1 MDPVNLLILLKTH
14 SQAKMAPDSGRAM
27 GSVLGLFPPLRVE
40 ESEIDTAVSAIDVIC
55 ALEEQ

>member
-1 MDPVNLLILLKTH
+1 MRAMLVER
-14 SQAKMAPDSGRAM
+14 GRAM